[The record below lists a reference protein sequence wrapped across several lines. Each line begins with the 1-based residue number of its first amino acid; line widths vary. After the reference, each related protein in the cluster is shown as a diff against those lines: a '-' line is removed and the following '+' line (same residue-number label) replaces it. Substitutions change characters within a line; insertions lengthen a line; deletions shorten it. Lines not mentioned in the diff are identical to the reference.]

1 MISEL
6 TTSSCLVG
14 GSDSAAERQR
24 LATILDE
31 YLLEIERGAPVE
43 PEELLARHPDVA
55 DRLRGYLS
63 GLALFHKAAAAGS
76 PPPLNLTGEPGPSE
90 TLGDFRLLREIGRG
104 GM

>member
-63 GLALFHKAAAAGS
+63 GLALFHKAAAAPVSG
-76 PPPLNLTGEPGPSE
+76 GRE
-90 TLGDFRLLREIGRG
+90 TQSLLFVENWVEELKQRVPTN
-104 GM
+104 